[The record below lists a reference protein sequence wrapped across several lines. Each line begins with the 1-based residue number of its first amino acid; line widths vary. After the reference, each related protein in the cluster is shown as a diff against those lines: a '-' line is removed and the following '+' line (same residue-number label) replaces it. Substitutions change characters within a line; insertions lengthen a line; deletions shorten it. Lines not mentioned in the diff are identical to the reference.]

1 MEAILSD
8 LPRTPARNTN
18 ERMITRNWPAECTL
32 TKCSTRTVIG
42 VCMIDELAED
52 SLVQIIVHAWC
63 CDAGAPL
70 YATVARSWWAASK
83 RVPDLV
89 RATDVAVAADAGIG
103 WGHPALL
110 RLDRGALQREG
121 ARHAAPA

>member
-83 RVPDLV
+83 RVPQTSCAPRMWQS
-89 RATDVAVAADAGIG
+89 RAGG